1 MHELVL
7 KRLYN
12 KYCTLIKKKKKNT
25 IMLYEFSGIFQFSLL
40 SFFVVIYVQTL
51 FMVLDL
57 FNYNR
62 EVNLY

>member
-1 MHELVL
+1 
-7 KRLYN
+7 
-12 KYCTLIKKKKKNT
+12 
-25 IMLYEFSGIFQFSLL
+25 MLYEFSGIFQFSLL

-62 EVNLY
+62 EVNLYGIRFTNLVGKV